1 MTQLP
6 SFTDGLA
13 YVLLVGTSPGFVQK
27 ISADLAEVGYQTIA
41 LDSPEQGF
49 QRLQQTPPSM
59 LIVDYSAL
67 GKKGIE
73 LCQRIRSENKVFP
86 ILFLVTQDRV
96 EERVICLEAGADDYL
111 LQPYQRERFAKILD
125 VYLQPQPEQRE
136 QLLFGDLVLDLNSR
150 QVWRASTDIESS
162 DTSDAAPQTI
172 DLTVKEFELLKY
184 LMSYPQQ
191 VLTREQILKNVW
203 GEDFQGESNVI
214 EVYIRYLRLK
224 VENKGRKRLIQ
235 TVRGVG
241 YVLKES

>member
-1 MTQLP
+1 MTQFP
-6 SFTDGLA
+6 AFTDGLA
-13 YVLLVGTSPGFVQK
+13 YVLLIGTSPSFNQK
-27 ISADLAEVGYQTIA
+27 ISADLAKVGYQTIA
-41 LDSPEQGF
+41 VEDPEQGF
-49 QRLQQTPPSM
+49 QRIQQTSPSM
-59 LIVDYSAL
+59 LVVDYNVL

-73 LCQRIRSENKVFP
+73 FCRMLRSDNRVFP

-96 EERVICLEAGADDYL
+96 EERVVCLEAGADDYL
-111 LQPYQRERFAKILD
+111 LQPYQREKLNQVLS

-150 QVWRASTDIESS
+150 QVWRSPTSIDAESE
-162 DTSDAAPQTI
+162 DDQTPEII

-224 VENKGRKRLIQ
+224 VETKGHKRLIQ

-241 YVLKES
+241 YVLKDG